1 MARVPRF
8 DRAAPVLQWPTE
20 KGLEEAPARIGR
32 AAARQRPPPERED
45 PTMRN
50 SAAWLARAAAP
61 ALLLLPAGCAGV
73 GPQRLDMD
81 QMGYAAALGE
91 GLKRQMLLN
100 MVRLRYADVPA
111 FVAASQ
117 LISGYTLQSTAQLG
131 LNAYPNANP
140 GNYANVF
147 GNVQYTTRP
156 TFTFTPVTGDRFA
169 QSYLRPL
176 APAELLSLAQSGAPV
191 DLLFR
196 LGVQSVNGLT
206 NGATG
211 GGAQEASGG
220 FQALMGALREVQA
233 AGAVSLHLERQPAGG
248 RVFLVLGGDDPRA
261 QAAAREVRRLLGVGP
276 ASGDLE
282 VVYGRA
288 RRGPGQV
295 AVLTR
300 SVLQILY
307 ELGAQMDVPEAD
319 VRRGETVASEAGGA
333 AGPRERLIVVHQGRS
348 APPDAFAAVPYRDR
362 WFWIDAG
369 DYRSKV
375 TFTFA
380 HVLQTLA
387 ESGHGPPTP
396 VVTIPAQ

>member
-1 MARVPRF
+1 
-8 DRAAPVLQWPTE
+8 
-20 KGLEEAPARIGR
+20 
-32 AAARQRPPPERED
+32 
-45 PTMRN
+45 
-50 SAAWLARAAAP
+50 
-61 ALLLLPAGCAGV
+61 
-73 GPQRLDMD
+73 
-81 QMGYAAALGE
+81 MGYASALGD

-111 FVAASQ
+111 FVSATQ
-117 LISGYTLQSTAQLG
+117 LISGYTLQSTGQVG

-140 GNYANVF
+140 GNYATVS
-147 GNVQYTTRP
+147 GTLQYTSRP

-196 LGVQSVNGLT
+196 LGVQSVNGLS
-206 NGATG
+206 NSATIG
-211 GGAQEASGG
+211 GEPQEASGG
-220 FQALMGALREVQA
+220 FQALMRALGEVQA
-233 AGAVSLHLERQPAGG
+233 AGALSLHLERRPTGGAGA
-248 RVFLVLGGDDPRA
+248 RVFLTLDGGDPRA
-261 QAAAREVRRLLGVGP
+261 RAAGRRVRELLGIGQGGREV
-276 ASGDLE
+276 E
-282 VVYGRA
+282 VVYGRT
-288 RRGPGQV
+288 RRGPGQA

-307 ELGAQMDVPEAD
+307 ELGAEMDVPDAD
-319 VRRGETVASEAGGA
+319 IRRGATPATEGDGR
-333 AGPRERLIVVHQGRS
+333 AGPPERIIRVRNGPN
-348 APPDAFAAVPYRDR
+348 APADAFAAVPYRDR

-375 TFTFA
+375 AFTFT

-387 ESGHGPPTP
+387 ESGHSQPTP

>member
-1 MARVPRF
+1 MGPHRKTRNTAARPS
-8 DRAAPVLQWPTE
+8 
-20 KGLEEAPARIGR
+20 R
-32 AAARQRPPPERED
+32 AAA
-45 PTMRN
+45 
-50 SAAWLARAAAP
+50 
-61 ALLLLPAGCAGV
+61 LLLAPLLLAPAGCAGV

-81 QMGYAAALGE
+81 QMGYAAALGD

-111 FVAASQ
+111 FVSATQ
-117 LISGYTLQSTAQLG
+117 LISGYTLQSTGQVG

-140 GNYANVF
+140 GNYASVF

-196 LGVQSVNGLT
+196 IGVQSVNGLM
-206 NGATG
+206 NGATSAG
-211 GGAQEASGG
+211 EQREASGR
-220 FQALMGALREVQA
+220 FQALMRAMSGVQA
-233 AGAVSLHLERQPAGG
+233 AGAVSLHMERNAPGG
-248 RVFLVLGGDDPRA
+248 RIFLVLDGADPRA
-261 QAAAREVRRLLGVGP
+261 KAAAGEVRRLLGVGE
-276 ASGDLE
+276 GVRDLE

-288 RRGPGQV
+288 RRGPNQV

-307 ELGAQMDVPEAD
+307 ELGSHIDVPDAD
-319 VRRGETVASEAGGA
+319 VSRGDTLATPTAEPAVTG
-333 AGPRERLIVVHQGRS
+333 ERLISVRQGRS
-348 APPDAFAAVPYRDR
+348 APADAFAAVPYRDR

-369 DYRSKV
+369 DYRSKAA
-375 TFTFA
+375 FTFA

-387 ESGHGPPTP
+387 ESSHGQPAP

>member
-1 MARVPRF
+1 VH
-8 DRAAPVLQWPTE
+8 
-20 KGLEEAPARIGR
+20 
-32 AAARQRPPPERED
+32 
-45 PTMRN
+45 
-50 SAAWLARAAAP
+50 
-61 ALLLLPAGCAGV
+61 
-73 GPQRLDMD
+73 
-81 QMGYAAALGE
+81 
-91 GLKRQMLLN
+91 
-100 MVRLRYADVPA
+100 
-111 FVAASQ
+111 
-117 LISGYTLQSTAQLG
+117 
-131 LNAYPNANP
+131 
-140 GNYANVF
+140 
-147 GNVQYTTRP
+147 YTTLP

-211 GGAQEASGG
+211 GGGAQEASDG

-248 RVFLVLGGDDPRA
+248 RVFLVHGGDDPRA
-261 QAAAREVRRLLGVGP
+261 QAAAREVRRLLGVG
-276 ASGDLE
+276 ASSGDLE

-319 VRRGETVASEAGGA
+319 VRRGETVASETGGA
-333 AGPRERLIVVHQGRS
+333 ADPRERLIVVSQGRS
-348 APPDAFAAVPYRDR
+348 APSDAFAAVPYRDR

-375 TFTFA
+375 AFTFA